1 MNNIFTLDKLDDFT
15 EKLNIDELYESKRQH
30 DLNQLNLY
38 NKLLNRIHIKIK
50 MTSRQKINN
59 QFCVFPVPEVMLGVP
74 KYDQGACIAYLI
86 DKLKENGF
94 NVRYVHPNTIWIAWN
109 HWVPSY
115 VRAEVKKKTGIIID
129 EYGNRVEDKE
139 DKLLKNEVSFNT
151 GSSANVKVAKIENK
165 NYKSTTEYK
174 PSGNLVYDEELLG
187 SFRNI
192 SKK

>member
-129 EYGNRVEDKE
+129 EYGNKVEDKE
-139 DKLLKNEVSFNT
+139 DKLLKNEVSF
-151 GSSANVKVAKIENK
+151 GRGPSENVK
-165 NYKSTTEYK
+165 
-174 PSGNLVYDEELLG
+174 
-187 SFRNI
+187 I
-192 SKK
+192 SKVEN

>member
-38 NKLLNRIHIKIK
+38 NKLLNRIHVKIK

-129 EYGNRVEDKE
+129 EYGNKVEDKE

-151 GSSANVKVAKIENK
+151 GPSENIKIAKIENK

>member
-129 EYGNRVEDKE
+129 EYGNKVEDKE
-139 DKLLKNEVSFNT
+139 DKLLKNEVSF
-151 GSSANVKVAKIENK
+151 GRGPSENVKISKVENK

-192 SKK
+192 SNK

>member
-129 EYGNRVEDKE
+129 EYGNKVEDKE

-151 GSSANVKVAKIENK
+151 GPSENVKVAKIENK